1 MHISLPSD
9 DSDADVQMSPLI
21 DCVFLL
27 LIFFLVATTLKK
39 IETEVPVTL
48 PPPTVS
54 TLATN
59 VQADDTVLR
68 LTVDVEGQV
77 FLGGTPVPQGSWV
90 DELMEAGKATPERPV
105 RVTADR
111 FAPWGTVLAIVNT
124 AEFAGLTD
132 VRAQVSDQRPE
143 DN

>member
-1 MHISLPSD
+1 VRIDLPSD

-39 IETEVPVTL
+39 IEQEVPVEL
-48 PPPTVS
+48 PQPVVS
-54 TLATN
+54 TLVTPARS
-59 VQADDTVLR
+59 DDSVLR
-68 LTVDVEGQV
+68 ITVDASGQV
-77 FLGGTPVPQGSWV
+77 FLGGNPTPQGQWV
-90 DELMEAGKATPERPV
+90 DALTEAGAATPDRPV
-105 RVTADR
+105 RVTGDR

-132 VRAQVSDQRPE
+132 VNAQVSDVRPE
-143 DN
+143 DE